1 MSINSILASSLRWS
15 SSATTVAEA
24 DALLSKLWASSEARR
39 FLVSDSPTDA
49 TTTEPIAVRTG
60 VMNLAVVANGA
71 ERAAHAASILATLP
85 RNPSRT
91 LFIVPRDPEGPATF
105 AARLEVFCA
114 VTPRG
119 DGTSAC
125 TELLW
130 IDVGGPAAHHLAS
143 IVPPLSLHDLPT
155 LLWWD
160 APVNAAESDVR
171 QLLRGV
177 DRVIIDGATQP
188 SDGLATV
195 RTLFTAAE
203 SAGVAVTDFALLRQG
218 RWRDSIATMFDEEAA
233 APFLNAINTIS
244 IDYSAGKGSSPS
256 INVVRPAYH
265 VAWLAS
271 RLNATI
277 QTPLHLSD
285 GTGWRAQLHDSARHA
300 IAVEMNPVDSVLGAG
315 TTIAVRIAADR
326 RGDHFELEVRADS
339 TSTRAIAKIN
349 GAVVHERTFQA
360 PRWTEATLLS
370 ESLEFGEV
378 DPLSPAI
385 LRTMNA
391 LIG

>member
-1 MSINSILASSLRWS
+1 MSLNSILASSLRWS

-24 DALLSKLWASSEARR
+24 DALLAKLWASSEARR
-39 FLVSDSPTDA
+39 FLVSDSPVDA
-49 TTTEPIAVRTG
+49 TTAEPIAVRTG

-91 LFIVPRDPEGPATF
+91 LFIVPRDPDGPATF

-188 SDGLATV
+188 SDGLATI
-195 RTLFTAAE
+195 RTLFAAAE
-203 SAGVAVTDFALLRQG
+203 SAGVALTDFALLRQG
-218 RWRDSIATMFDEEAA
+218 RWRDSIATMFDEESA
-233 APFLNAINTIS
+233 APFLNAINKIS
-244 IDYSAGKGSSPS
+244 IDYSRGKGSSAS

-271 RLNATI
+271 RLKASVK
-277 QTPLHLSD
+277 TPLHVS
-285 GTGWRAQLHDSARHA
+285 GGAGWRAELQDPLRHA
-300 IAVEMNPVDSVLGAG
+300 IAVELNQVDSVLGAG
-315 TTIAVRIAADR
+315 TTIAVHIAADR
-326 RGDHFELEVRADS
+326 RGDHFDLEVRADS

-385 LRTMNA
+385 LRTMSA

>member
-1 MSINSILASSLRWS
+1 MSLNSILASSLRWS
-15 SSATTVAEA
+15 SSASTVAEA

-188 SDGLATV
+188 SDGLSTV
-195 RTLFTAAE
+195 RTLFAAAE

-218 RWRDSIATMFDEEAA
+218 RWRDSIATMFDEESA
-233 APFLNAINTIS
+233 APFLNAINNIS
-244 IDYSAGKGSSPS
+244 IDYSAGKGSSSS

-277 QTPLHLSD
+277 QTPLYRGD
-285 GTGWRAQLHDSARHA
+285 GAGWRAQLHDAARHA

-326 RGDHFELEVRADS
+326 RGEHFELEVRADS

-349 GAVVHERTFQA
+349 GAIVHERTFQA

-385 LRTMNA
+385 LRTMSA

>member
-1 MSINSILASSLRWS
+1 MSLNTIVASSLRWS

-24 DALLSKLWASSEARR
+24 DALLAKLWASSEARR
-39 FLVSDSPTDA
+39 LLVSDAPSGA
-49 TTTEPIAVRTG
+49 GAAEPIAVRTG

-85 RNPSRT
+85 RSPSRT

-160 APVNAAESDVR
+160 APMNASEPDVC

-188 SDGLATV
+188 GNGLSAIG
-195 RTLFTAAE
+195 TLFTAAE
-203 SAGVAVTDFALLRQG
+203 SAGVALTDFALLRQG
-218 RWRDSIATMFDEEAA
+218 RWRDSIATMFDDESV
-233 APFLNAINTIS
+233 APFLSAISKIS
-244 IDYSAGKGSSPS
+244 IDYSGGKGSSAS

-271 RLNATI
+271 RLSATV
-277 QTPLHLSD
+277 QKPLHLGD
-285 GTGWRAQLHDSARHA
+285 GAGWRAELRDQARHA
-300 IAVEMNPVDSVLGAG
+300 VAVELNPVDSVLGAG

-326 RGDHFELEVRADS
+326 RGDHFDLEVRADS
-339 TSTRAIAKIN
+339 TSTRAIAKVN

-360 PRWTEATLLS
+360 PRWKEATLLS
-370 ESLEFGEV
+370 ESLELGEV

-385 LRTMNA
+385 LRTMSA

>member
-1 MSINSILASSLRWS
+1 MSLNTIVASSLRWS

-24 DALLSKLWASSEARR
+24 DALLAKLWASSEARR
-39 FLVSDSPTDA
+39 LLVPNA
-49 TTTEPIAVRTG
+49 TAGSATAEPIAVRTG

-85 RNPSRT
+85 RSPSRT
-91 LFIVPRDPEGPATF
+91 LFIVPRDLEGPATF

-160 APVNAAESDVR
+160 APMNASEPDVR

-188 SDGLATV
+188 GNGLSAIG
-195 RTLFTAAE
+195 TLFTAAE
-203 SAGVAVTDFALLRQG
+203 SAGVALTDFALLRQG
-218 RWRDSIATMFDEEAA
+218 RWRDSIATMFDDESV
-233 APFLNAINTIS
+233 APFLSSISKIS
-244 IDYSAGKGSSPS
+244 IDYSGGKGSSVS

-271 RLNATI
+271 RLSATV
-277 QTPLHLSD
+277 QKPLHLGD
-285 GTGWRAQLHDSARHA
+285 GAGWRAELRDPARHA
-300 IAVEMNPVDSVLGAG
+300 VAVELNPVDSVLGAG

-326 RGDHFELEVRADS
+326 RGDHFDLEVRADS
-339 TSTRAIAKIN
+339 TSTRAIAKVN

-360 PRWTEATLLS
+360 PRWKEATLLS

-385 LRTMNA
+385 IRTMSA

>member
-1 MSINSILASSLRWS
+1 MSLNSILASSLRWS

-24 DALLSKLWASSEARR
+24 DALLAKLWASSEARR
-39 FLVSDSPTDA
+39 FLVSDSPADA
-49 TTTEPIAVRTG
+49 TTAEPIAVRTG
-60 VMNLAVVANGA
+60 VMNLAIVANGA

-188 SDGLATV
+188 SDGLATI
-195 RTLFTAAE
+195 RTLFAAAE
-203 SAGVAVTDFALLRQG
+203 NAGVALTDFALLRQG
-218 RWRDSIATMFDEEAA
+218 RWRDSIATMFDEESA

-244 IDYSAGKGSSPS
+244 IDYSGGKGSSAS

-271 RLNATI
+271 RLKASI
-277 QTPLHLSD
+277 KTPLHLAD
-285 GTGWRAQLHDSARHA
+285 GAGWRAELHDQLRHP
-300 IAVEMNPVDSVLGAG
+300 IAVELNPVESVLGAG

-339 TSTRAIAKIN
+339 TSTRAAAKIN
-349 GAVVHERTFQA
+349 GAAVHERTFQA

-385 LRTMNA
+385 LRTMSA

>member
-1 MSINSILASSLRWS
+1 MSLNSILASSLRWS

-24 DALLSKLWASSEARR
+24 DALLAKLWASSEARR
-39 FLVSDSPTDA
+39 FLVSDSPADA
-49 TTTEPIAVRTG
+49 TTAEPIAVRTG

-160 APVNAAESDVR
+160 APVNAAENDVR

-188 SDGLATV
+188 SDGLATI
-195 RTLFTAAE
+195 RTLFAAAE
-203 SAGVAVTDFALLRQG
+203 SAGVALTDFALLRQG

-233 APFLNAINTIS
+233 TPFLSAINKIS
-244 IDYSAGKGSSPS
+244 IDYSGGKGSSAS

-271 RLNATI
+271 RLKASI
-277 QTPLHLSD
+277 KTPLHL
-285 GTGWRAQLHDSARHA
+285 GEGPGWRAELHDPLRHA
-300 IAVEMNPVDSVLGAG
+300 IAIELNPVASVLGAG

-326 RGDHFELEVRADS
+326 RGDHFDLEVRADS

-370 ESLEFGEV
+370 ESLEFGEI

-385 LRTMNA
+385 LRTMSA

>member
-1 MSINSILASSLRWS
+1 MGLNSILASSLRWT

-24 DALLSKLWASSEARR
+24 DELLTKLWASSEARR
-39 FLVSDSPTDA
+39 FLVSDSPAAA
-49 TTTEPIAVRTG
+49 TTPEPIAVRTG

-71 ERAAHAASILATLP
+71 ERATHAASILATLP

-160 APVNAAESDVR
+160 APVNAAENDVR

-188 SDGLATV
+188 SDGLSTI

-203 SAGVAVTDFALLRQG
+203 SAGVALTDFALLRQG

-233 APFLNAINTIS
+233 TPFLSAINKIS
-244 IDYSAGKGSSPS
+244 VDYSGGKGSSSS

-271 RLNATI
+271 RLNASI
-277 QTPLHLSD
+277 KTPLHLGD
-285 GTGWRAQLHDSARHA
+285 GAGWRAELHDQLRHA
-300 IAVEMNPVDSVLGAG
+300 VAVELNPVDSVLGAG

-326 RGDHFELEVRADS
+326 RGDHFDLEVRADS

-385 LRTMNA
+385 LRTMSA

>member
-1 MSINSILASSLRWS
+1 MSLNSILASSLRWS

-24 DALLSKLWASSEARR
+24 DALLAKLWASSEARR
-39 FLVSDSPTDA
+39 FLVSDSPVDA
-49 TTTEPIAVRTG
+49 TTAEPIAVRTG

-91 LFIVPRDPEGPATF
+91 LFIVPRDPDGPATF

-188 SDGLATV
+188 NDGLATI
-195 RTLFTAAE
+195 RTLFAAAE
-203 SAGVAVTDFALLRQG
+203 SAGVALTDFALLRQG
-218 RWRDSIATMFDEEAA
+218 RWRDSIATMFDEESA
-233 APFLNAINTIS
+233 APFLNAINKIS
-244 IDYSAGKGSSPS
+244 IDYSRGKGSSAS

-271 RLNATI
+271 RLKASVK
-277 QTPLHLSD
+277 TPLHVS
-285 GTGWRAQLHDSARHA
+285 GGAGWRAELQDPLRHA
-300 IAVEMNPVDSVLGAG
+300 IAVELNQVDSVLGAG
-315 TTIAVRIAADR
+315 TTIAVHIAADR
-326 RGDHFELEVRADS
+326 RGDHFDLEVRADS

-385 LRTMNA
+385 LRTMSA

>member
-1 MSINSILASSLRWS
+1 MSLNSILASSLRWS
-15 SSATTVAEA
+15 SRATTVAEA
-24 DALLSKLWASSEARR
+24 DALLAKLWASSEARR

-49 TTTEPIAVRTG
+49 TATAPIAVRTG
-60 VMNLAVVANGA
+60 VMNLAVVANGE

-160 APVNAAESDVR
+160 APINASESDVR

-195 RTLFTAAE
+195 RALFAAAE
-203 SAGVAVTDFALLRQG
+203 GAGVAVTDFALLRQG
-218 RWRDSIATMFDEEAA
+218 RWRDAIATMFDEESA
-233 APFLNAINTIS
+233 APFLTAITTIS
-244 IDYSAGKGSSPS
+244 IDYSAGKGSSAS
-256 INVVRPAYH
+256 VNVVRPAYH

-271 RLNATI
+271 RLNATV
-277 QTPLHLSD
+277 QTPLQVD
-285 GTGWRAQLHDSARHA
+285 EGDGWRAELRDASRHA
-300 IAVEMNPVDSVLGAG
+300 IAVELRPVDSVLGAG

-326 RGDHFELEVRADS
+326 RGDHFDLEVRADS
-339 TSTRAIAKIN
+339 TSTRAIAKVN

-360 PRWTEATLLS
+360 PRWTEAALLS
-370 ESLEFGEV
+370 ESLEFGEI

-385 LRTMNA
+385 IRTMSA

>member
-1 MSINSILASSLRWS
+1 MSLNSILASSLRWS

-24 DALLSKLWASSEARR
+24 DALLAKLWASSEARR
-39 FLVSDSPTDA
+39 FLVSDSPADA
-49 TTTEPIAVRTG
+49 TTAEPIAVRTG

-188 SDGLATV
+188 SDGLATI
-195 RTLFTAAE
+195 RTLFAAAE
-203 SAGVAVTDFALLRQG
+203 SAGVALTDFALLRQG
-218 RWRDSIATMFDEEAA
+218 RWRDSIATMFDEESA
-233 APFLNAINTIS
+233 APFLNAINKIS
-244 IDYSAGKGSSPS
+244 IDYSRGKGSSAS

-271 RLNATI
+271 RLKASVK
-277 QTPLHLSD
+277 TPLHVS
-285 GTGWRAQLHDSARHA
+285 GSAGWRAELQDPLRHA
-300 IAVEMNPVDSVLGAG
+300 IAVELNQVDSVLGAG
-315 TTIAVRIAADR
+315 TTIAVHIAADR
-326 RGDHFELEVRADS
+326 RGDHFDLEVRADS

-385 LRTMNA
+385 LRTMSA

>member
-1 MSINSILASSLRWS
+1 MSLNSILASSLRWT

-24 DALLSKLWASSEARR
+24 DELLTKLWASSEARR
-39 FLVSDSPTDA
+39 FLVSDSPAAA
-49 TTTEPIAVRTG
+49 TTPEPIAVRTG

-71 ERAAHAASILATLP
+71 ERATHAASILATLP

-160 APVNAAESDVR
+160 APVNAAASDVR

-188 SDGLATV
+188 GDGLSTIH
-195 RTLFTAAE
+195 TLFTAAE
-203 SAGVAVTDFALLRQG
+203 GAGVALTDFALLRQG

-233 APFLNAINTIS
+233 TPFLSAINKIS
-244 IDYSAGKGSSPS
+244 VDYSGGKGSSAS

-271 RLNATI
+271 RLNASI
-277 QTPLHLSD
+277 KTPLHLGD
-285 GTGWRAQLHDSARHA
+285 GAGWRAELHDQLRHA
-300 IAVEMNPVDSVLGAG
+300 VAVELNPVDSVLGAG

-326 RGDHFELEVRADS
+326 RGDHFNLEVRADS

-385 LRTMNA
+385 LRTMSA

>member
-1 MSINSILASSLRWS
+1 MSLNTIVASSLRWS

-24 DALLSKLWASSEARR
+24 DALLAKLWASSEARR
-39 FLVSDSPTDA
+39 LLVPNAPAGSA
-49 TTTEPIAVRTG
+49 TAEPIAVRTG

-85 RNPSRT
+85 RSPSRT

-160 APVNAAESDVR
+160 APMNAAENDVR
-171 QLLRGV
+171 QLFRGV

-188 SDGLATV
+188 SDGLSTI
-195 RTLFTAAE
+195 RTLFTAADG
-203 SAGVAVTDFALLRQG
+203 AGVALTDFALLRQG
-218 RWRDSIATMFDEEAA
+218 RWRDSIATMFDEEAVT
-233 APFLNAINTIS
+233 PFLSAINKIS
-244 IDYSAGKGSSPS
+244 IDYSGGKGSSAS

-271 RLNATI
+271 RLNASI
-277 QTPLHLSD
+277 QTPLHLGD
-285 GTGWRAQLHDSARHA
+285 GAGWRAELRDAARHPV
-300 IAVEMNPVDSVLGAG
+300 AVELNPVDSVLGAG

-326 RGDHFELEVRADS
+326 RGDHFDLEVRADS

-385 LRTMNA
+385 LRTMSA

>member
-1 MSINSILASSLRWS
+1 MSLNSILASSLRWS

-24 DALLSKLWASSEARR
+24 DALLAKLWASSEARR
-39 FLVSDSPTDA
+39 FLVSDSPADA
-49 TTTEPIAVRTG
+49 TTAEPIAVRTG

-160 APVNAAESDVR
+160 APVNAAENDVR

-188 SDGLATV
+188 SDGLATIH
-195 RTLFTAAE
+195 TLFTAAE
-203 SAGVAVTDFALLRQG
+203 SAGVALTDFALLRQG
-218 RWRDSIATMFDEEAA
+218 RWRDSIATMFDEETAT
-233 APFLNAINTIS
+233 PFLSAINKIS
-244 IDYSAGKGSSPS
+244 IDYSGGKGSSAS

-271 RLNATI
+271 RLKASI
-277 QTPLHLSD
+277 KTPLHL
-285 GTGWRAQLHDSARHA
+285 GEGPGWRAELHDPLSHA
-300 IAVEMNPVDSVLGAG
+300 IAVELNPVESVLGAG

-326 RGDHFELEVRADS
+326 RGDHFDLEVRADS
-339 TSTRAIAKIN
+339 TSPRAIAKIN

-385 LRTMNA
+385 LRTMSA

>member
-1 MSINSILASSLRWS
+1 MSLNSILASSLRWS
-15 SSATTVAEA
+15 SAATTVAEA
-24 DALLSKLWASSEARR
+24 DALLAKLWSSSEARR
-39 FLVSDSPTDA
+39 LLVANAAKGPDA
-49 TTTEPIAVRTG
+49 TEPVAVRTG
-60 VMNLAVVANGA
+60 VMNLAVVATGA
-71 ERAAHAASILATLP
+71 ERATHAASILATLR

-160 APVNAAESDVR
+160 APINAAESDVR

-177 DRVIIDGATQP
+177 DRVIFDGATQP
-188 SDGLATV
+188 GDGLATV
-195 RTLFTAAE
+195 GALFNAAE
-203 SAGVAVTDFALLRQG
+203 SAGVALTDFALLRQG
-218 RWRDSIATMFDEEAA
+218 RWRDSIATMFDEESA
-233 APFLNAINTIS
+233 APFLSAINTIS
-244 IDYSAGKGSSPS
+244 IDYSAGTGGVGSV
-256 INVVRPAYH
+256 NVVRPAYH

-271 RLNATI
+271 RLKCAVK
-277 QTPLHLSD
+277 TPLHID
-285 GTGWRAQLHDSARHA
+285 GTAGWRAELHDPMRHN
-300 IAVEMNPVDSVLGAG
+300 IAVELHPVPSVLGAG
-315 TTIAVRIAADR
+315 TTTAVRLSADR
-326 RGDHFELEVRADS
+326 RGDHFDLEVRADS
-339 TSTRAIAKIN
+339 TSTRAIATLN
-349 GAVVHERTFQA
+349 GVVLHERTFQA

-370 ESLEFGEV
+370 ESLEFGEI

-385 LRTMNA
+385 LRTMSA

>member
-1 MSINSILASSLRWS
+1 MGLNSILASSLRWT

-24 DALLSKLWASSEARR
+24 DELLTKLWASSEARR
-39 FLVSDSPTDA
+39 FLVSDSPAAA
-49 TTTEPIAVRTG
+49 TTPEPIAVRTG

-71 ERAAHAASILATLP
+71 ERATHAASILATLP

-160 APVNAAESDVR
+160 APVNAAASDVR

-188 SDGLATV
+188 GDGLSTI

-203 SAGVAVTDFALLRQG
+203 GAGVALTDFALLRQG

-233 APFLNAINTIS
+233 TPFLSAINTIS
-244 IDYSAGKGSSPS
+244 VDYSGGKGSSAS

-271 RLNATI
+271 RLNASI
-277 QTPLHLSD
+277 KTPLHLGD
-285 GTGWRAQLHDSARHA
+285 GAGWRAELHDQLRHA
-300 IAVEMNPVDSVLGAG
+300 VAVELNPVDSVLGAG

-326 RGDHFELEVRADS
+326 RGDHFDLEVRADS

-385 LRTMNA
+385 LRTMSA

>member
-1 MSINSILASSLRWS
+1 MSLNSILASSLRWS

-24 DALLSKLWASSEARR
+24 DALLAKLWASSEARR
-39 FLVSDSPTDA
+39 FLVSDSPVDA
-49 TTTEPIAVRTG
+49 TTAEPIAVRTG

-91 LFIVPRDPEGPATF
+91 LFIVPRDPDGPATF

-188 SDGLATV
+188 NDGLATI
-195 RTLFTAAE
+195 RTLFAAAE
-203 SAGVAVTDFALLRQG
+203 SAGVALTDFALLRQG
-218 RWRDSIATMFDEEAA
+218 RWRDSIATMFDEESA
-233 APFLNAINTIS
+233 APFLNAINKIS
-244 IDYSAGKGSSPS
+244 IDYSRGKGSSAS

-271 RLNATI
+271 RLKASVK
-277 QTPLHLSD
+277 TPLHVSD
-285 GTGWRAQLHDSARHA
+285 GAGWRAELQDPLRHA
-300 IAVEMNPVDSVLGAG
+300 IAVELNQVDSVLGAG
-315 TTIAVRIAADR
+315 TTIAVHIAADR
-326 RGDHFELEVRADS
+326 RGDHFDLEVRADS

-385 LRTMNA
+385 LRTMSA

>member
-1 MSINSILASSLRWS
+1 MSLNSILASSLRWS

-24 DALLSKLWASSEARR
+24 DALLAKLWASSEARR
-39 FLVSDSPTDA
+39 FLVSDSPVDA
-49 TTTEPIAVRTG
+49 TTAEPIAVRTG

-91 LFIVPRDPEGPATF
+91 LFIVPRDPDGPATF

-188 SDGLATV
+188 NDGLATI
-195 RTLFTAAE
+195 RTLFAAAE
-203 SAGVAVTDFALLRQG
+203 SAGVALTDFALLRQG
-218 RWRDSIATMFDEEAA
+218 RWRDSIATMFDEESA
-233 APFLNAINTIS
+233 APFLNAINKIS
-244 IDYSAGKGSSPS
+244 IDYSRGKGSSAL

-271 RLNATI
+271 RLKASVK
-277 QTPLHLSD
+277 TPLHVS
-285 GTGWRAQLHDSARHA
+285 GSAGWRAELQDPLRHA
-300 IAVEMNPVDSVLGAG
+300 IAVELNQVDSVLGAG
-315 TTIAVRIAADR
+315 TTIAVHIAADR
-326 RGDHFELEVRADS
+326 RGDHFDLEVRADS

-385 LRTMNA
+385 LRTMSA

>member
-1 MSINSILASSLRWS
+1 MSLNSILASSLRWT

-24 DALLSKLWASSEARR
+24 DALLAKLWASSEARR
-39 FLVSDSPTDA
+39 FLVSDSPADV
-49 TTTEPIAVRTG
+49 TTAEPIAVRTG

-188 SDGLATV
+188 SDGFATI
-195 RTLFTAAE
+195 RTLFAAAE
-203 SAGVAVTDFALLRQG
+203 NAGVALTDFALLRQG
-218 RWRDSIATMFDEEAA
+218 RWRDSIATMFDEESA

-244 IDYSAGKGSSPS
+244 IDYSGGKGSSAS

-271 RLNATI
+271 RLKTSI
-277 QTPLHLSD
+277 KTPLHLAD
-285 GTGWRAQLHDSARHA
+285 GAGWRAELHDQLRHP
-300 IAVEMNPVDSVLGAG
+300 IAVELNPVESVLGAG
-315 TTIAVRIAADR
+315 TTTAVRVAADR

-349 GAVVHERTFQA
+349 GTVVHERTFQA

-385 LRTMNA
+385 LRTMSA

>member
-1 MSINSILASSLRWS
+1 MSLNTIVASSLRWS
-15 SSATTVAEA
+15 SSASTVAEA
-24 DALLSKLWASSEARR
+24 DALLAKLWASSEARR
-39 FLVSDSPTDA
+39 LLVPNAPAGS
-49 TTTEPIAVRTG
+49 TTAEPIAVRTG

-85 RNPSRT
+85 RSPSRT

-130 IDVGGPAAHHLAS
+130 IDVGGAAAHHLAS

-160 APVNAAESDVR
+160 APMNASENDVR

-188 SDGLATV
+188 GNGLSTIG
-195 RTLFTAAE
+195 TLFIAAE
-203 SAGVAVTDFALLRQG
+203 SAGVALTDFALLRQG
-218 RWRDSIATMFDEEAA
+218 RWRDSIATMFDEESV
-233 APFLNAINTIS
+233 APFLGAINKIS
-244 IDYSAGKGSSPS
+244 IDYSGGKGSSAS

-271 RLNATI
+271 RLNAAV
-277 QTPLHLSD
+277 QRPLHLSD
-285 GTGWRAQLHDSARHA
+285 GAGWRAELRDSARHA
-300 IAVEMNPVDSVLGAG
+300 VAVELNPIDSVLGAG

-326 RGDHFELEVRADS
+326 RGDHFDLEVRADS
-339 TSTRAIAKIN
+339 TSTRAIAKVN

-360 PRWTEATLLS
+360 PRAKEATLLS

-385 LRTMNA
+385 LRTMSA

>member
-1 MSINSILASSLRWS
+1 MSLNSILASSLRWS

-24 DALLSKLWASSEARR
+24 DALLAKLWASSEARR
-39 FLVSDSPTDA
+39 FLVSDSPVDA
-49 TTTEPIAVRTG
+49 TTAEPIAVRTG

-91 LFIVPRDPEGPATF
+91 LFIVPRDPDGPATF

-188 SDGLATV
+188 SDGLATI
-195 RTLFTAAE
+195 RTLFAAAE
-203 SAGVAVTDFALLRQG
+203 NAGVALTDFALLRQG
-218 RWRDSIATMFDEEAA
+218 RWRDSIATMFDEESA

-244 IDYSAGKGSSPS
+244 IDYSGGKGSSAS

-271 RLNATI
+271 RLKASI
-277 QTPLHLSD
+277 KTPLHLAD
-285 GTGWRAQLHDSARHA
+285 GAGWRAELHDQLRHP
-300 IAVEMNPVDSVLGAG
+300 ITVELNPVESVLGAG

-339 TSTRAIAKIN
+339 TSTRAMAKIN

-385 LRTMNA
+385 LRTMSA

>member
-1 MSINSILASSLRWS
+1 MGLNSIHASSLRWTS
-15 SSATTVAEA
+15 NATTVAEA
-24 DALLSKLWASSEARR
+24 DELLAKLWASSEARR
-39 FLVSDSPTDA
+39 FLVSDSPA
-49 TTTEPIAVRTG
+49 GSTTGEPVAVRTG

-71 ERAAHAASILATLP
+71 ERAMHAASILASLP

-160 APVNAAESDVR
+160 APVNAAENDVR
-171 QLLRGV
+171 QLMRGV
-177 DRVIIDGATQP
+177 DRIIVDGATQP
-188 SDGLATV
+188 GDGLNTM
-195 RTLFTAAE
+195 RTLSAAAE
-203 SAGVAVTDFALLRQG
+203 NAGVALTDFALLRQG
-218 RWRDSIATMFDEEAA
+218 RWRDSIATMFDEVSA
-233 APFLNAINTIS
+233 APFLNAINKIS
-244 IDYSAGKGSSPS
+244 VDYSGGKGSSAS

-271 RLNATI
+271 RLKASI
-277 QTPLHLSD
+277 KAPLHLGD
-285 GTGWRAQLHDSARHA
+285 GAGWRAELHDQLRHA
-300 IAVEMNPVDSVLGAG
+300 IAVELNPVESVLGAG

-385 LRTMNA
+385 LRTMSA

>member
-1 MSINSILASSLRWS
+1 MGLNSILASSLRWS
-15 SSATTVAEA
+15 SSAATVAEA
-24 DALLSKLWASSEARR
+24 DDLLAKLWASSEARR
-39 FLVSDSPTDA
+39 FLVSDSPADS
-49 TTTEPIAVRTG
+49 TTGEPIAVRTG

-71 ERAAHAASILATLP
+71 ERATHAASILAMLP

-105 AARLEVFCA
+105 GARLEVFCA
-114 VTPRG
+114 DTPRG

-188 SDGLATV
+188 GDGLSTIRNLAA
-195 RTLFTAAE
+195 AAE
-203 SAGVAVTDFALLRQG
+203 SAGVGLTDFALLRQG
-218 RWRDSIATMFDEEAA
+218 RWRDSIATMFDEVSA
-233 APFLNAINTIS
+233 APFLNAINRIS
-244 IDYSAGKGSSPS
+244 IDYSGGKSSSAS

-271 RLNATI
+271 RINASI
-277 QTPLHLSD
+277 QRPLHLVE
-285 GTGWRAQLHDSARHA
+285 GAGWRAELHDQLRHG
-300 IAVEMNPVDSVLGAG
+300 IAVELNPVESVLGAG
-315 TTIAVRIAADR
+315 TTIAVRIGADR
-326 RGDHFELEVRADS
+326 RGDHFDLEVRADS

-360 PRWTEATLLS
+360 PRWTEATLLN

-385 LRTMNA
+385 LRTMSA

>member
-1 MSINSILASSLRWS
+1 MSLNSILASSLRWS

-24 DALLSKLWASSEARR
+24 DALLAKLWASSEARR
-39 FLVSDSPTDA
+39 FLVSDSPADA
-49 TTTEPIAVRTG
+49 TTAEPIAVRTG

-160 APVNAAESDVR
+160 APVNAAENDVR

-188 SDGLATV
+188 SDGLATI
-195 RTLFTAAE
+195 RTLFAAAE
-203 SAGVAVTDFALLRQG
+203 SAGVALTDFALLRQG
-218 RWRDSIATMFDEEAA
+218 RWRDSIATMFDDEAA
-233 APFLNAINTIS
+233 TPFLSAINTIS
-244 IDYSAGKGSSPS
+244 IDYSGGKGSSAS

-271 RLNATI
+271 RLKASI
-277 QTPLHLSD
+277 KTPLHLGD
-285 GTGWRAQLHDSARHA
+285 GAGWRAELRDAARHP
-300 IAVEMNPVDSVLGAG
+300 IAVELNPVESVLGAG

-326 RGDHFELEVRADS
+326 RGDHFDLEVRADS

-385 LRTMNA
+385 LRTMSA

>member
-1 MSINSILASSLRWS
+1 MSLNTIVASSLRWS

-24 DALLSKLWASSEARR
+24 DALLAKLWASSEARR
-39 FLVSDSPTDA
+39 LLVPNAPAGSA
-49 TTTEPIAVRTG
+49 TAEPIAVRTG

-85 RNPSRT
+85 RSPSRT

-160 APVNAAESDVR
+160 APMNASETDVR

-188 SDGLATV
+188 GNGLSTIG
-195 RTLFTAAE
+195 TLFTAAE
-203 SAGVAVTDFALLRQG
+203 SAGVALTDFALLRQG
-218 RWRDSIATMFDEEAA
+218 RWRDSIATMFDDESVS
-233 APFLNAINTIS
+233 PFLSAINKIS
-244 IDYSAGKGSSPS
+244 IDYSGGKGSSAS

-271 RLNATI
+271 RLNAAV
-277 QTPLHLSD
+277 QKPLHLVD
-285 GTGWRAQLHDSARHA
+285 GAGWRAELRDPARRA
-300 IAVEMNPVDSVLGAG
+300 VAVELSPIDSVLGAG

-326 RGDHFELEVRADS
+326 RGDHFDLEVRADS
-339 TSTRAIAKIN
+339 TSTRAIAKVN
-349 GAVVHERTFQA
+349 GAMVHERTFQA
-360 PRWTEATLLS
+360 PRWKEATLLS

-385 LRTMNA
+385 LRTMSA

>member
-1 MSINSILASSLRWS
+1 MSLNSILASSLRWS

-24 DALLSKLWASSEARR
+24 DALLAKLWASSEARR
-39 FLVSDSPTDA
+39 FLVSDSPADA
-49 TTTEPIAVRTG
+49 AAAEPIAVRTG

-160 APVNAAESDVR
+160 APVNAGESDVR

-188 SDGLATV
+188 SDGLSTV
-195 RTLFTAAE
+195 RTLFAAAE

-218 RWRDSIATMFDEEAA
+218 RWRDSIATMFDEESA
-233 APFLNAINTIS
+233 APFLTAINKVS
-244 IDYSAGKGSSPS
+244 IDYSAGKGTSAS

-271 RLNATI
+271 RLKASVK
-277 QTPLHLSD
+277 TPLQLS
-285 GTGWRAQLHDSARHA
+285 GGAGWRAELRDPLRRG
-300 IAVEMNPVDSVLGAG
+300 IAVELNPVDSVLGAG
-315 TTIAVRIAADR
+315 TTIAVHIAADR

-349 GAVVHERTFQA
+349 GVAVHERTFQA

-385 LRTMNA
+385 IRTMSA

>member
-1 MSINSILASSLRWS
+1 MGLNSILASSLRWT

-24 DALLSKLWASSEARR
+24 DALLAKLWASSEARR
-39 FLVSDSPTDA
+39 FLVSDSPAAA
-49 TTTEPIAVRTG
+49 TTPEPIAVRTG

-71 ERAAHAASILATLP
+71 ERATHAASILATLP

-119 DGTSAC
+119 NGTSAC

-160 APVNAAESDVR
+160 APVNAAASDVR

-188 SDGLATV
+188 GDGLSTI
-195 RTLFTAAE
+195 RTLFTAADG
-203 SAGVAVTDFALLRQG
+203 AGVALTDFALLRQG
-218 RWRDSIATMFDEEAA
+218 RWRDSIATMFDEESAT
-233 APFLNAINTIS
+233 PFLSAINKIS
-244 IDYSAGKGSSPS
+244 VDYSGGKGSSDS

-271 RLNATI
+271 RLNASI
-277 QTPLHLSD
+277 ETPLHLGD
-285 GTGWRAQLHDSARHA
+285 GAGWRAELHDPTRHP
-300 IAVEMNPVDSVLGAG
+300 IAVELNPVESVLGAG

-326 RGDHFELEVRADS
+326 RGDHFDLEVRADS

-360 PRWTEATLLS
+360 PRWTESSLLS

-385 LRTMNA
+385 LRTMSA

>member
-1 MSINSILASSLRWS
+1 MGLNSILASTLRWT

-24 DALLSKLWASSEARR
+24 EELLAKLWASSEARR
-39 FLVSDSPTDA
+39 FLVSDSPADS
-49 TTTEPIAVRTG
+49 TTGEPLAVRTG
-60 VMNLAVVANGA
+60 VMNLAVVASGA
-71 ERAAHAASILATLP
+71 ERATHAASIMATLP

-188 SDGLATV
+188 GDGLATI
-195 RTLFTAAE
+195 RSLSAAAE
-203 SAGVAVTDFALLRQG
+203 NAGVALTDFALLRQG
-218 RWRDSIATMFDEEAA
+218 RWRDSIATMFDDVSA

-244 IDYSAGKGSSPS
+244 IDYSGGKGDSAS

-271 RLNATI
+271 RIKASI
-277 QTPLHLSD
+277 QTPLHLGD
-285 GTGWRAQLHDSARHA
+285 DAGWRAELQDQLRHG
-300 IAVEMNPVDSVLGAG
+300 IAVELNPVDSVLGTG

-326 RGDHFELEVRADS
+326 RGDHFDLEVRADS

-349 GAVVHERTFQA
+349 GAVVHERIFQA

-385 LRTMNA
+385 LRTMSA

>member
-1 MSINSILASSLRWS
+1 MSLNSILASSLRWS

-24 DALLSKLWASSEARR
+24 DELLAKLWASSEARR
-39 FLVSDSPTDA
+39 FLVSDSPTDS
-49 TTTEPIAVRTG
+49 TTAEPLAVRTG

-71 ERAAHAASILATLP
+71 ERATHAASILASLP

-188 SDGLATV
+188 GDGLATI
-195 RTLFTAAE
+195 RTLSAAAE
-203 SAGVAVTDFALLRQG
+203 NAGVAMTDFALLRQG
-218 RWRDSIATMFDEEAA
+218 RWRDSIATMFDEVSA

-244 IDYSAGKGSSPS
+244 IDYSGGKRSSAS

-271 RLNATI
+271 RLKASI
-277 QTPLHLSD
+277 KTPLHLAD
-285 GTGWRAQLHDSARHA
+285 APGWRAELHDQLRHA
-300 IAVEMNPVDSVLGAG
+300 IAVELNPVESVLGAG

-385 LRTMNA
+385 LRTMSA

>member
-1 MSINSILASSLRWS
+1 MSLNTIVASSLRWS
-15 SSATTVAEA
+15 SNATTVAEA
-24 DALLSKLWASSEARR
+24 DALLAKLWASSEARR
-39 FLVSDSPTDA
+39 LLVPNAPAGSA
-49 TTTEPIAVRTG
+49 TAEPIAVRTG

-85 RNPSRT
+85 RSPSRT

-160 APVNAAESDVR
+160 APMNAAENDVR

-188 SDGLATV
+188 SDGLSTI
-195 RTLFTAAE
+195 RTLFTAADG
-203 SAGVAVTDFALLRQG
+203 AGVALTDFALLRQG
-218 RWRDSIATMFDEEAA
+218 RWRDSIATMFDEVAVT
-233 APFLNAINTIS
+233 PFLSAINKIS
-244 IDYSAGKGSSPS
+244 IDYSGGKESSAS

-271 RLNATI
+271 RLNASI
-277 QTPLHLSD
+277 HTPLHLGD
-285 GTGWRAQLHDSARHA
+285 GAGWRAELRDAARHPV
-300 IAVEMNPVDSVLGAG
+300 AVDLNPVDSVLGAG

-326 RGDHFELEVRADS
+326 RGDHFDLEVRADS

-385 LRTMNA
+385 LRTMSA

>member
-1 MSINSILASSLRWS
+1 MSLNSTLASSLRWS

-24 DALLSKLWASSEARR
+24 DALLAKLWASSDARR
-39 FLVSDSPTDA
+39 LLLANSA
-49 TTTEPIAVRTG
+49 TGLQTIEPIAVRTG

-160 APVNAAESDVR
+160 APVNAAENDVR

-188 SDGLATV
+188 SDGLATI
-195 RTLFTAAE
+195 RTLFAAAE
-203 SAGVAVTDFALLRQG
+203 SAGVALTDFALLRQG

-233 APFLNAINTIS
+233 TPFLGAINKIS
-244 IDYSAGKGSSPS
+244 IDYSGGKDSSAS

-271 RLNATI
+271 RLKASVK
-277 QTPLHLSD
+277 TPLHVS
-285 GTGWRAQLHDSARHA
+285 GGAGWRAELHDPLRHT
-300 IAVEMNPVDSVLGAG
+300 IAVELNPVDSVLGAG
-315 TTIAVRIAADR
+315 TTIAVHIAADR
-326 RGDHFELEVRADS
+326 RGDHFDLEVRADS

-349 GAVVHERTFQA
+349 GAVVHQRTFQA
-360 PRWTEATLLS
+360 PRWTEASLLS

-385 LRTMNA
+385 LRTMSA

>member
-1 MSINSILASSLRWS
+1 MGLNSIHASSLRWTS
-15 SSATTVAEA
+15 NATTVAEA
-24 DALLSKLWASSEARR
+24 DELLAKLWASSEARR
-39 FLVSDSPTDA
+39 FLISDAPADS
-49 TTTEPIAVRTG
+49 TTGEPVAVRTG

-71 ERAAHAASILATLP
+71 ERAAHAASILASLP

-160 APVNAAESDVR
+160 APVNAAENDVR
-171 QLLRGV
+171 QLMRGV
-177 DRVIIDGATQP
+177 DRIIVDGATQP
-188 SDGLATV
+188 GDGLNTM
-195 RTLFTAAE
+195 RTLSAAAE
-203 SAGVAVTDFALLRQG
+203 NAGVALTDFALLRQG
-218 RWRDSIATMFDEEAA
+218 RWRDSIATMFDEVSA
-233 APFLNAINTIS
+233 APFLNAINKIS
-244 IDYSAGKGSSPS
+244 VDYSGGKGSSAS

-271 RLNATI
+271 RLKASI
-277 QTPLHLSD
+277 KAPLHLGD
-285 GTGWRAQLHDSARHA
+285 GAGWCAELHDQLRHA
-300 IAVEMNPVDSVLGAG
+300 IAVKLNPVESVLGAG

-385 LRTMNA
+385 LRTMSA

>member
-1 MSINSILASSLRWS
+1 MSLNSILASSLRWS
-15 SSATTVAEA
+15 SSATTVAES
-24 DALLSKLWASSEARR
+24 DELLAKLWASSEARR
-39 FLVSDSPTDA
+39 FLVSDSPTDSA
-49 TTTEPIAVRTG
+49 TAEPLAVRTG

-71 ERAAHAASILATLP
+71 ERAAHAASILATLS

-160 APVNAAESDVR
+160 APVNAAENDVR
-171 QLLRGV
+171 QLLRSV

-188 SDGLATV
+188 SDGLSTI

-203 SAGVAVTDFALLRQG
+203 SAGVALTDFALLRQG
-218 RWRDSIATMFDEEAA
+218 RWRDSIATMFDDEAA
-233 APFLNAINTIS
+233 TPFLSAINTIS
-244 IDYSAGKGSSPS
+244 IDYSGGKGSSAS

-265 VAWLAS
+265 LAWLAS
-271 RLNATI
+271 RLKASI
-277 QTPLHLSD
+277 KTPLHLGD
-285 GTGWRAQLHDSARHA
+285 GAGWRAELQDPLRHA
-300 IAVEMNPVDSVLGAG
+300 IAVELNPVASVLGAG

-326 RGDHFELEVRADS
+326 RGDHFDLEVRADS

-385 LRTMNA
+385 LRTMSA

>member
-1 MSINSILASSLRWS
+1 MSLNSILASSLRWS

-24 DALLSKLWASSEARR
+24 DALLAKLWASSEARR
-39 FLVSDSPTDA
+39 FLVSDSPADA
-49 TTTEPIAVRTG
+49 ATAEPIAVRTG

-188 SDGLATV
+188 SDGLATI
-195 RTLFTAAE
+195 RTLFDAAE
-203 SAGVAVTDFALLRQG
+203 SAGVALTDFALLRQG
-218 RWRDSIATMFDEEAA
+218 RWRDSIATMFDEESA
-233 APFLNAINTIS
+233 APFLSAINKIS
-244 IDYSAGKGSSPS
+244 IDYSGGKGSSAS

-271 RLNATI
+271 RLKASVK
-277 QTPLHLSD
+277 TPLHLS
-285 GTGWRAQLHDSARHA
+285 GGAGWRAELQDPLRHA
-300 IAVEMNPVDSVLGAG
+300 ISVELNPVDSVLGAG
-315 TTIAVRIAADR
+315 TTIAVHIAADR

-385 LRTMNA
+385 LRTMSA

>member
-1 MSINSILASSLRWS
+1 MSLNSILASSLRWS

-24 DALLSKLWASSEARR
+24 DALLAKLWASSEARR
-39 FLVSDSPTDA
+39 FLVSDSPADA
-49 TTTEPIAVRTG
+49 TTAEPIAVRTG

-160 APVNAAESDVR
+160 APVNAAENDVR

-188 SDGLATV
+188 SDGLATI
-195 RTLFTAAE
+195 RTLFAAAE
-203 SAGVAVTDFALLRQG
+203 SAGVAFTDFALLRQG
-218 RWRDSIATMFDEEAA
+218 RWRDSIATMFDEETAT
-233 APFLNAINTIS
+233 PFLSAINKIS
-244 IDYSAGKGSSPS
+244 IDYSGGKGSSAS

-271 RLNATI
+271 RLKASI
-277 QTPLHLSD
+277 KTPLHL
-285 GTGWRAQLHDSARHA
+285 GEGPGWRAELHDPLRHA
-300 IAVEMNPVDSVLGAG
+300 IAVELNPVESVLGAG

-326 RGDHFELEVRADS
+326 RGDHFDLEVRADS

-385 LRTMNA
+385 LRTMSA

>member
-1 MSINSILASSLRWS
+1 MGLNSILASSLRWT

-24 DALLSKLWASSEARR
+24 DELLTKLWASSEARR
-39 FLVSDSPTDA
+39 FLVSDSPAAA
-49 TTTEPIAVRTG
+49 TTPEPIAVRTG
-60 VMNLAVVANGA
+60 VLNLAVVANGA
-71 ERAAHAASILATLP
+71 ERATHAASILATLP

-160 APVNAAESDVR
+160 APVNAAENDVR

-188 SDGLATV
+188 GDGLSTI

-203 SAGVAVTDFALLRQG
+203 GAGVALTDFALLRQG

-233 APFLNAINTIS
+233 TPFLSAINKIS
-244 IDYSAGKGSSPS
+244 VDYSGGKGSSAS

-271 RLNATI
+271 RLNASI
-277 QTPLHLSD
+277 KTPLHLGD
-285 GTGWRAQLHDSARHA
+285 GAGWRAELHDQLRHA
-300 IAVEMNPVDSVLGAG
+300 VAVELNPVDSVLGAG

-326 RGDHFELEVRADS
+326 RGDHFNLEVRADS

-385 LRTMNA
+385 LRTMSA

>member
-1 MSINSILASSLRWS
+1 MSLNSILASSLRWS

-24 DALLSKLWASSEARR
+24 DALLAKLWASSEARR
-39 FLVSDSPTDA
+39 FLVSDSPADA
-49 TTTEPIAVRTG
+49 TTAEPIAVRTG

-160 APVNAAESDVR
+160 APVNAAENDVR

-188 SDGLATV
+188 SDGLATIH
-195 RTLFTAAE
+195 TLFAAAE
-203 SAGVAVTDFALLRQG
+203 SAGVALTDFALLRQG

-233 APFLNAINTIS
+233 APFLSAINKIS
-244 IDYSAGKGSSPS
+244 IDYSGGKGSSAS

-271 RLNATI
+271 RLKASI
-277 QTPLHLSD
+277 KTPLHL
-285 GTGWRAQLHDSARHA
+285 GEGPGWRAELQDPLRHA
-300 IAVEMNPVDSVLGAG
+300 IAVELNPVASVLGAG

-326 RGDHFELEVRADS
+326 RGDHFDLEVRADS

-385 LRTMNA
+385 LRTMSA

>member
-1 MSINSILASSLRWS
+1 MGLNSILASSLRWS
-15 SSATTVAEA
+15 STATTVAEA
-24 DALLSKLWASSEARR
+24 DELLAKLWASSEARR
-39 FLVSDSPTDA
+39 FLVSDSPTDS
-49 TTTEPIAVRTG
+49 TTGEPIAVRTG

-71 ERAAHAASILATLP
+71 ERAAHAASILATLA

-195 RTLFTAAE
+195 RTLFAAAD

-218 RWRDSIATMFDEEAA
+218 RWRDSIATMFDEESA
-233 APFLNAINTIS
+233 APFLSAINKIS
-244 IDYSAGKGSSPS
+244 IDYSGGKGSSAS

-271 RLNATI
+271 RLKASVK
-277 QTPLHLSD
+277 TPLHLSGD
-285 GTGWRAQLHDSARHA
+285 AGWRAQLHDAARHA

-315 TTIAVRIAADR
+315 TTIAVRIAAHR

-385 LRTMNA
+385 LRTMSA